1 MKKNILLLTAIL
13 CTVLGYSQ
21 GINFEKGSWKE
32 VLEKAKQTNKPIFV
46 DVYTSWCGPC
56 KMMNKDIF
64 PLESVGS
71 YFNNTFINYQIDAEK
86 GEGVSLAKLYNVNA
100 YPTYVFINP
109 KGEFVYKFMGS
120 MAADEFI
127 KKAKEALVE
136 YNNPKPI
143 AEWEK
148 EYLTKKNDP
157 NFLLEYMNKRVTL
170 SLPNADLL
178 NEYIQLIPEKQR
190 NTELVMEFYK
200 KDGYFLDVTS
210 AAYQN
215 LKLNETLFLEKKLP
229 VGNMMG
235 SSVVTTISKAA
246 KTKDVKLLNAAIAA
260 YDILSEETKAV
271 SSKEALYMVYYKESN
286 DNENYV
292 KYACQLSDKWMKNTN
307 EVLVEKSK
315 ASVAKFELDAKAGKY
330 GQLDAENY
338 GQGKAF
344 FEQVDKAKTMRGLN
358 ENAWEVFTRTEDKN
372 ILNQALTWSKRSLEL
387 APDNAQYLDTNA
399 NLLLKLGFQK
409 EAIEQEEKA
418 LALTNKDDAES
429 YGKIQENLRKIKAGE
444 KTW

>member
-1 MKKNILLLTAIL
+1 MKKTALLLTAIL
-13 CTVLGYSQ
+13 YTVLGFSQ

-64 PLESVGS
+64 PQDSVGS
-71 YFNNTFINYQIDAEK
+71 YFNNAFINYQIDAEK

-120 MAADEFI
+120 MPAEVFI

-170 SLPNADLL
+170 SLSNADLL

-210 AAYQN
+210 AAYHN
-215 LKLNETLFLEKKLP
+215 LKQNETLFLEKKLP

-246 KTKDVKLLNAAIAA
+246 KTKDVKLLSAAIAA
-260 YDILSEETKAV
+260 YDVLSEETKAV

-292 KYACQLSDKWMKNTN
+292 KYACQLSDKWMKNTD
-307 EVLVEKSK
+307 EVLIEKSK

-338 GQGKAF
+338 GQGKSF

-358 ENAWEVFTRTEDKN
+358 ENAWEVFTRTTDKN
-372 ILNQALTWSKRSLEL
+372 ILHQALVWSKRSLEL

-418 LALTNKDDAES
+418 LALTNKDDVES
-429 YGKIQENLRKIKAGE
+429 YGKLQENLRKIKAGE